1 MAAASAAKTDQKT
14 QMESMGSMYSVF
26 KKHTDV
32 PWYLIDPRYSNRL
45 AAWDGLNALALIF
58 TALVTPFEVAFM
70 PPERRAASVRFVL
83 NRAIDIFFLFDMIIQ
98 LFIMYP
104 QEKALKVDPKKQT
117 SSAMKEMLQPKS
129 HVEMVMSQRKIA
141 RHYFTSWFLIDLI
154 SVLTCIIDI
163 LPVVQAENERA
174 AALAQPLKEASSGP
188 LSEEEGMDAVNQL
201 RIVRVLRVLR
211 LIKLVRL
218 LKTSRILARWQTSIA
233 LDFSTQTVIYC
244 LVSYL
249 LCGHWFACLLV
260 LTTTFASTP
269 YHTWLWRKGFC
280 LMEDDLYFSEH
291 SQARLAS
298 ATWDF
303 TETVKINGEVL
314 GDLYCVSPW
323 DLWAGSFYWMIM
335 LVSGAAGGDTNQG
348 DMNASEQL
356 VFTVLVIGSC
366 LLLSQI
372 VASFCEVLANLNP
385 ERTAFRNNM
394 DHLNRYCRSN
404 RLDTPTRR
412 RLREYLYRAKHLQVH
427 NSNRKLMLLMSPK
440 LQGELSLQVNGPWL
454 INVSFLRGAELTCVV
469 RVALALEPMVFVPTE
484 LLPTDYLYYLEA
496 GTVVHRSNVFVRG
509 QYWGTE
515 CLLERPEFRSK
526 QSRALT
532 YAETCRVHR
541 DNLFGII
548 FDAIDGENL
557 LYPNAAMRCRWVAI
571 KMALV
576 RYAATQSTG
585 KRMQTAWTDTFQ
597 AMALDL
603 QLDDDQ
609 QQIIP
614 GDNSPE
620 KVAEKANRTFLSPTA
635 EKKNLS
641 PAEDVSPTRKGK
653 FASAASPSTID
664 TEAQR
669 RLLNVEGELRTLRG
683 DMRKVLEL
691 LQGKAGVE
699 AVAPPSPEL
708 EEGSGRRR
716 RSRKSTPSPPKL
728 QEGAD
733 AGGLVRGGIAKQ
745 DSWF

>member
-26 KKHTDV
+26 KKHTNV

-269 YHTWLWRKGFC
+269 YHTCCG
-280 LMEDDLYFSEH
+280 
-291 SQARLAS
+291 AR
-298 ATWDF
+298 
-303 TETVKINGEVL
+303 
-314 GDLYCVSPW
+314 
-323 DLWAGSFYWMIM
+323 
-335 LVSGAAGGDTNQG
+335 
-348 DMNASEQL
+348 
-356 VFTVLVIGSC
+356 
-366 LLLSQI
+366 
-372 VASFCEVLANLNP
+372 
-385 ERTAFRNNM
+385 AF
-394 DHLNRYCRSN
+394 
-404 RLDTPTRR
+404 
-412 RLREYLYRAKHLQVH
+412 A
-427 NSNRKLMLLMSPK
+427 
-440 LQGELSLQVNGPWL
+440 
-454 INVSFLRGAELTCVV
+454 
-469 RVALALEPMVFVPTE
+469 
-484 LLPTDYLYYLEA
+484 
-496 GTVVHRSNVFVRG
+496 
-509 QYWGTE
+509 
-515 CLLERPEFRSK
+515 
-526 QSRALT
+526 
-532 YAETCRVHR
+532 
-541 DNLFGII
+541 
-548 FDAIDGENL
+548 
-557 LYPNAAMRCRWVAI
+557 
-571 KMALV
+571 
-576 RYAATQSTG
+576 
-585 KRMQTAWTDTFQ
+585 
-597 AMALDL
+597 
-603 QLDDDQ
+603 
-609 QQIIP
+609 
-614 GDNSPE
+614 
-620 KVAEKANRTFLSPTA
+620 
-635 EKKNLS
+635 
-641 PAEDVSPTRKGK
+641 
-653 FASAASPSTID
+653 
-664 TEAQR
+664 
-669 RLLNVEGELRTLRG
+669 
-683 DMRKVLEL
+683 
-691 LQGKAGVE
+691 
-699 AVAPPSPEL
+699 
-708 EEGSGRRR
+708 
-716 RSRKSTPSPPKL
+716 
-728 QEGAD
+728 
-733 AGGLVRGGIAKQ
+733 
-745 DSWF
+745 